1 MTQFDLEKKSINEF
15 YIAAREYGRIV
26 ERIQEKNKIEFIS
39 DSQKIL
45 TLIYLKASLL
55 LKSKDIIEESAEKF
69 VFEEDWNNIQNG
81 VSSILEASDKYVE
94 VILPHN
100 IESQNTESELLSDCF
115 ADVYQDLKD
124 FVSNYELDNSEALA
138 AALDDCII
146 NFEQIWGPKLLAI
159 LVNLHCIINSNEI
172 IEDDLYDLE
181 KNDPSKKS
189 DKSNWL
195 INQRFNQ

>member
-1 MTQFDLEKKSINEF
+1 MSEFNQDKKSVDEF

-26 ERIQEKNKIEFIS
+26 QMINEKSKMEFIS
-39 DSQKIL
+39 DAQKIL

-55 LKSKDIIEESAEKF
+55 SKSEEIIEENAEKF
-69 VFEEDWNNIQNG
+69 VTEEEWNSIQNG
-81 VSSILEASDKYVE
+81 VSSILGASDKYVE

-100 IESQNTESELLSDCF
+100 IESQHMESELLSDCF

-124 FVSNYELDNSEALA
+124 FVSNYEIDNFEALA

-146 NFEQIWGPKLLAI
+146 NFEQIWGPRLLAI
-159 LVNLHCIINSNEI
+159 LVNLHCIIHSGEI
-172 IEDDLYDLE
+172 EEDDLDDLE
-181 KNDPSKKS
+181 KIDQMNSS
-189 DKSNWL
+189 DKSNWI